1 MTQELLE
8 ILNEG
13 IGPTSLLLTSHSPF
27 LVQYLKPEKIFIGV
41 PNADGVATF
50 KRINPS
56 MVKEALSA
64 AYNRGLGLGEY
75 LFELMSSND
84 DEARALMRLLEN

>member
-1 MTQELLE
+1 M
-8 ILNEG
+8 
-13 IGPTSLLLTSHSPF
+13 
-27 LVQYLKPEKIFIGV
+27 
-41 PNADGVATF
+41 PNDDGVSTF

>member
-1 MTQELLE
+1 M
-8 ILNEG
+8 NEYT
-13 IGPTSLLLTSHSPF
+13 IYAPF
-27 LVQYLKPEKIFIGV
+27 EQYW
-41 PNADGVATF
+41 NGVANF